1 MSSNIIRKF
10 LYAGYYFKRM
20 SCHFLLFIYIDEPSR
35 KKKGTYE
42 AGRAA
47 AGAWQPYRGPFAAP
61 GRPAGC
67 LAGLGK
73 VCHKKLIDDMPKV
86 SLSSHM
92 NGLRSP
98 SLPPPTGFYS

>member
-10 LYAGYYFKRM
+10 LCAGYYFKRM

-47 AGAWQPYRGPFAAP
+47 AGAWQPYRGPYAAP
-61 GRPAGC
+61 GQ
-67 LAGLGK
+67 LAAWLAWAK
-73 VCHKKLIDDMPKV
+73 CVTK
-86 SLSSHM
+86 S
-92 NGLRSP
+92 
-98 SLPPPTGFYS
+98 